1 MEVFERNLNRMKI
14 RYIRVGKRRVDEI
27 ILILIELTMDNGS
40 Y

>member
-14 RYIRVGKRRVDEI
+14 RYIRVGKRKVDEI

>member
-1 MEVFERNLNRMKI
+1 MKVFERDLNRMKI

>member
-1 MEVFERNLNRMKI
+1 MEVFERDLNRMKI
-14 RYIRVGKRRVDEI
+14 RYIRVGKKRVDEI

>member
-1 MEVFERNLNRMKI
+1 MEVFERDLNRMKI

>member
-1 MEVFERNLNRMKI
+1 MEVFERDLNRMKI

-27 ILILIELTMDNGS
+27 ILILIELTMNNGS

>member
-1 MEVFERNLNRMKI
+1 MEVFERDLNRMKI

-40 Y
+40 H

>member
-1 MEVFERNLNRMKI
+1 MEVFERDLNRMKI
-14 RYIRVGKRRVDEI
+14 RYIRVGKRRVNEI

>member
-1 MEVFERNLNRMKI
+1 MKVFERDLNRMKI
-14 RYIRVGKRRVDEI
+14 RYIRVGKRRVNEI